1 MTDRFS
7 ETMDVIESYIR
18 AVGGE
23 KQDEVLA
30 KCSEARSLFAIPSK
44 QPSGAVKIAVAT
56 ATGRAGLD
64 GIRF

>member
-23 KQDEVLA
+23 KQDGVLA
-30 KCSEARSLFAIPSK
+30 KCSEARKLFAIQAGKLQTLSRSQSQ
-44 QPSGAVKIAVAT
+44 QPRG
-56 ATGRAGLD
+56 GQGWM
-64 GIRF
+64 G